1 MQALF
6 EALRARGW
14 QDEGDVLYAPG
25 KSMWLVT
32 TCGWPT
38 SIEQFLADMKSR
50 TQRLRRIRDAMN
62 LGPDEVEAV
71 LADAESALEAAE
83 EVGRATIEG

>member
-1 MQALF
+1 MPALF

-14 QDEGDVLYAPG
+14 QEEGEVLYAPG
-25 KSMWLVT
+25 RTMWLVT

-50 TQRLRRIRDAMN
+50 TQRLRRMRDAMD
-62 LGPDEVEAV
+62 LGPDELEAA

-83 EVGRATIEG
+83 EVGRAT